1 MSGIS
6 RTLFTLV
13 GILFSNLGTVKTYV
27 SELLSLENATAY
39 VEMRGSQEQ
48 LKTREMDEMLTSES
62 GA

>member
-1 MSGIS
+1 M
-6 RTLFTLV
+6 

-48 LKTREMDEMLTSES
+48 LKTREMDEMFTSES